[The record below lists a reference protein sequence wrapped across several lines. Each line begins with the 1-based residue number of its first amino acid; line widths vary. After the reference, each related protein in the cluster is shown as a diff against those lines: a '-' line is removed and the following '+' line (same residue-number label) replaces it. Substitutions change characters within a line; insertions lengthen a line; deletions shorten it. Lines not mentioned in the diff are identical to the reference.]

1 MTLVCDKCSI
11 TIPGGRISGMMEVI
25 FVAADNADRVVTKAN
40 PGSGRR
46 TLCLE
51 CTNRIL
57 GWINSSGENQTFY
70 NPVPDNLEY
79 VRGYNPYD

>member
-1 MTLVCDKCSI
+1 MNTALLILESAFIQLFSRMDYTPSRILGLV
-11 TIPGGRISGMMEVI
+11 RY
-25 FVAADNADRVVTKAN
+25 RVVTKPN
-40 PGSGRR
+40 PVLGRR

-51 CTNRIL
+51 CIFRIL